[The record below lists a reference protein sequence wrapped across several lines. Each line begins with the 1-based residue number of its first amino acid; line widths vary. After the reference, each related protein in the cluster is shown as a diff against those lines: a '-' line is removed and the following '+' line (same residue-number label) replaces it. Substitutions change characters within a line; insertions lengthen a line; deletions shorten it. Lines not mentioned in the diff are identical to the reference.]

1 MMTERNEKYIPALS
15 FDFLT
20 PFYDTAVK
28 WTTRET
34 VFKEK
39 LVGQIEIPEDGRL
52 LDLACGTAT
61 LTIALKR
68 KFPKTEIHGLD
79 GDAKI
84 LKIARRKAEDS
95 GAEINFTESFSTSL
109 PYANEHFDAIFSS
122 LFFHHL
128 TPENKQ
134 KTLLEVRRVLK
145 ASGTLHIAD
154 WGNPSNLLM
163 KLASMPIQWL
173 DGATT
178 KDSYAGKLP
187 EIMAEAGF
195 SNISE
200 TADFN
205 TAFGTLRLHRAEKR
219 KLKYAENDL

>member
-1 MMTERNEKYIPALS
+1 MTEKKEKYVPALS

-68 KFPKTEIHGLD
+68 KFPQAEIYGLD

-95 GAEINFTESFSTSL
+95 GAKINFTEAFSTAL
-109 PYANEHFDAIFSS
+109 PYPDEHFDAIVSG

-128 TPENKQ
+128 TPENKR

-145 ASGTLHIAD
+145 AGGTLHIAD
-154 WGNPSNLLM
+154 WGKSSSLLM

-187 EIMAEAGF
+187 EMMAEAEF
-195 SNISE
+195 SKVSE

-205 TAFGTLRLHRAEKR
+205 TVFGTLRLHRAEKV
-219 KLKYAENDL
+219 

>member
-1 MMTERNEKYIPALS
+1 MMKTEEKDKYIPALG

-20 PFYDTAVK
+20 PFYDMAVK

-39 LVGQIEIPEDGRL
+39 LVGQVEIPADGRL

-61 LTIALKR
+61 LTIALNK
-68 KFPKTEIHGLD
+68 KFPKAKIYGLD

-84 LKIARRKAEDS
+84 LNIARRKAAAS
-95 GAEINFTESFSTSL
+95 GAEINFTESYSTAL
-109 PYANEHFDAIFSS
+109 PYPNEHFDAIVSS

-128 TPENKQ
+128 TPENKR
-134 KTLLEVRRVLK
+134 KTLLEVRRILK
-145 ASGTLHIAD
+145 TGGTLHIAD
-154 WGNPSNLLM
+154 WGKPSNLLM
-163 KLASMPIQWL
+163 KLASMPVQWL

-178 KDSYAGKLP
+178 RDSYAGKLP

-195 SNISE
+195 SSIVE
-200 TADFN
+200 TADFG
-205 TAFGTLRLHRAEKR
+205 TVFGTLRLHRAGK
-219 KLKYAENDL
+219 N